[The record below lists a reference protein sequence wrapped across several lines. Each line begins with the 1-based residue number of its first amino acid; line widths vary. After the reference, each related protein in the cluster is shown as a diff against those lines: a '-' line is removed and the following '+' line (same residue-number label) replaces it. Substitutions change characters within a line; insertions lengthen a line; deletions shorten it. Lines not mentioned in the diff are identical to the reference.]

1 MTPTESTPKMSAKQ
15 VAVMLGVSARH
26 VLNLKRELGAFQMGR
41 RVIFDLGKVQAFI
54 DRGGTQRN
62 GR

>member
-1 MTPTESTPKMSAKQ
+1 VTAEITPKMSAKQ
-15 VAVMLGVSARH
+15 VAVMLGVSERH
-26 VLNLKRELGAFQMGR
+26 VLNHQRELGAFKMGR
-41 RVIFDLGKVQAFI
+41 RVIFDLDKIKAFI